1 MTQDH
6 NSVSFGDYLAAVKG
20 ILCRDF
26 GLAVAPSAVTNA
38 VADHKAGIPPHRCAA
53 SIARNRGPKPG

>member
-6 NSVSFGDYLAAVKG
+6 NSVSFGAYLAAVKG

-26 GLAVAPSAVTNA
+26 GLAVSASAVTKA
-38 VADHKAGIPPHRCAA
+38 TADHKAGVPAYRCAA
-53 SIARNRGPKPG
+53 AIARSCGPKPG

>member
-6 NSVSFGDYLAAVKG
+6 NSVSFETYLAAVKG

-26 GLAVAPSAVTNA
+26 RLAVSASAVTKA
-38 VADHKAGIPPHRCAA
+38 AADHKAGIPPHRCAA
-53 SIARNRGPKPG
+53 SIARSRGPKPG

>member
-6 NSVSFGDYLAAVKG
+6 NSVSFEAYLAAVKG

-26 GLAVAPSAVTNA
+26 GLAVSASA
-38 VADHKAGIPPHRCAA
+38 MIKAAADYKAAISPHRCAA
-53 SIARNRGPKPG
+53 AIARSRGPKPG

>member
-6 NSVSFGDYLAAVKG
+6 NSVSYGVYLAAVKG

-26 GLAVAPSAVTNA
+26 RLAVSASAVTKA
-38 VADHKAGIPPHRCAA
+38 AGDHKAGIAPHRCAA
-53 SIARNRGPKPG
+53 SIARSRGPKPG

>member
-26 GLAVAPSAVTNA
+26 GLAVSASAVTKA
-38 VADHKAGIPPHRCAA
+38 AADHKAGISPHRCAA
-53 SIARNRGPKPG
+53 AIALSRGPKLG

>member
-6 NSVSFGDYLAAVKG
+6 NSVSFGAYLAAVKG

-26 GLAVAPSAVTNA
+26 GLAVSASAVTKA
-38 VADHKAGIPPHRCAA
+38 AADHKAGIPPHRCAA
-53 SIARNRGPKPG
+53 SIARSLGPKPG